1 MPSTILVALLA
12 VALAMAVAA
21 VTYRA
26 SAGLRARRRE
36 AWELERDEWRQWI
49 SRP

>member
-1 MPSTILVALLA
+1 MSSSILFALVAVTLA
-12 VALAMAVAA
+12 TTIVA

-26 SAGLRARRRE
+26 SAGLRGRRRE
-36 AWELERDEWRQWI
+36 AWELERAEWRQWI